1 MPNPNAAAS
10 AGEPARLATAIGK
23 YPNTAALFD
32 GRIASSLVSLQFAD
46 FPTINRAFA
55 PMLREERFDVCEMA
69 IASFLQAKAY
79 GKPLLL
85 LPVVLAA
92 RFQEPA
98 LLCLAASGI
107 LNPRDLK
114 GRRVGV
120 RAYSQ
125 TTGVWLRGILADDYG
140 IGAHEIGW
148 VTFEDAHVAEYRDPP
163 WTKRAPPGADLF
175 GMLRQGELDA
185 VIVGNDVPN
194 DPTLRGV
201 FADPK
206 ASAAAFWRQHGV
218 VPINH
223 MLIVRGAW
231 GARRPDLVQ
240 ELIRMFRAAAAAAPA
255 GEPRAGAVWPPTQ
268 LNSALQLAL
277 RYSTDQ
283 GLLPRTMD
291 LAEIWA
297 GLPVQD
303 DGELAEQRAPRD

>member
-1 MPNPNAAAS
+1 MPNPSAAAS
-10 AGEPARLATAIGK
+10 VGEPARLTTAIGK
-23 YPNTAALFD
+23 YLHTAALFD
-32 GRIASSLVSLQFAD
+32 GRISSSLLTLQFAE

-55 PMLREERFDVCEMA
+55 PMLREERFEVCEMA

-92 RFQEPA
+92 RFQESA
-98 LLCLAASGI
+98 LLCLAASDI
-107 LNPRDLK
+107 RSPRDLA

-148 VTFEDAHVAEYRDPP
+148 VTFEDAHVAEYRDPA
-163 WTKRAPPGADLF
+163 WTKRAPRGADLI

-185 VIVGNDVPN
+185 VIVGNDVPD

-201 FADPK
+201 FADPE
-206 ASAAAFWRQHGV
+206 ASAAAFWRLHGV

-223 MLIVRGAW
+223 MLTVRGAW
-231 GARRPDLVQ
+231 GARHPDLVQ
-240 ELIRMFRAAAAAAPA
+240 ELLRMFHAAAAAAPT
-255 GEPRAGAVWPPTQ
+255 GDPRAGSVWPTTQ
-268 LNSALQLAL
+268 LNAALQLAL
-277 RYSTDQ
+277 RYTTEQ

-291 LAEIWA
+291 IAEIWA
-297 GLPVQD
+297 GLPTA
-303 DGELAEQRAPRD
+303 DGGPAEQRG